1 VTELGTEVRDRS
13 DVALSPEGRRQG
25 TYVLGINGTG
35 KSTLLLNMALQDIA
49 AGDGLCLLDPHGDL
63 VEDVLARVPPSRAQ
77 DVILFD
83 PADIEYP
90 LGVNLFECPDRND
103 PRLVDRVCSEIVLT
117 FKKLFPD
124 SWGPRMEDLMRHS
137 VLTLLATPDCTLLDM
152 LPLLTDPDARKSYA
166 SRTSDPVIR
175 HYWEQAFPDNKRGQ
189 GEWVS
194 SSLNKIGRF
203 LTNPVIRNIVSQPKS
218 SFDLREL
225 MDNGKVLLINL
236 SKGELGEDNSAL
248 LGSVI
253 VGKILIAALS
263 RAEMPAEQRR
273 PFHLIVDEYHS
284 FATESFPT
292 LQSEGRKFGIDTLV
306 AHQYRDQLDQLNRGS
321 TLNVG
326 NFIVFRVTGRD
337 ADELAN
343 QFDNTPPEPEAVLK
357 AVPYK
362 TGREGVYRTAS
373 DKALVKGSSRSYG
386 DVSNETANYLANT
399 PNYQAYCK
407 LIEGRDLAE
416 YYIETKRCQVPK
428 NTQLADEI
436 KKRSRELAPSRTEVE
451 TFVSQRFATALSGNG
466 RRNGQVYEATEPP
479 LQGPKPKEPNPQ
491 HSP

>member
-1 VTELGTEVRDRS
+1 VTVLGTDVNDQC

-63 VEDVLARVPPSRAQ
+63 VEDVLSRIPANRRD

-83 PADIEYP
+83 PADIEHP
-90 LGVNLFECPDRND
+90 LGVNLFECSDRND

-152 LPLLTDPDARKSYA
+152 LPLLTDPDARRNYVA
-166 SRTSDPVIR
+166 RTEDPVIR
-175 HYWEQAFPDNKRGQ
+175 HYWEQAFPDNRRGQ

-218 SFDLREL
+218 SFDIRAL
-225 MDNGKVLLINL
+225 MDEGKVLLVNL
-236 SKGELGEDNSAL
+236 SKGQLGEDNSAL

-263 RAEMPAEQRR
+263 RAEMPTGQRR
-273 PFHLIVDEYHS
+273 AFHLIVDEYHS
-284 FATESFPT
+284 FANESFPT
-292 LQSEGRKFGIDTLV
+292 LQSEGRKFGIDTVV

-321 TLNVG
+321 TLNAG
-326 NFIVFRVTGRD
+326 NFILFRVTGRD
-337 ADELAN
+337 ANELST
-343 QFDNTPPEPEAVLK
+343 QFDNTPPEPEPALK
-357 AVPYK
+357 AVPYRA
-362 TGREGVYRTAS
+362 GRAGIYRTGT

-407 LIEGRDLAE
+407 LIEGTELTE
-416 YYIETKRCQVPK
+416 YHIETQRCELSKDPMIAKAIKERSQ
-428 NTQLADEI
+428 QLARPRSEI
-436 KKRSRELAPSRTEVE
+436 E
-451 TFVSQRFATALSGNG
+451 TFVAQRFASVLGRSG
-466 RRNGQVYEATEPP
+466 RRNGARYEA
-479 LQGPKPKEPNPQ
+479 
-491 HSP
+491 